1 MFVHLLPKKSRL
13 LGAVAAIATLALLL
27 LPGTAFAR
35 ANSGGGV
42 YQQTNLVS
50 NLAGKAPITD
60 PNLVNPW
67 GISYSPM
74 GPFWVSDNGSGLSTL
89 YDGKGN
95 IQPLVVT
102 IPPAVQG
109 TTGSPTGTVYN
120 ANSNDFV
127 VKKNGNSGASV
138 FLFDTED
145 GTISGWNP
153 NVDPTNAIL
162 AVNNN
167 PAAVYKGLVIATND
181 SGTFLYAA
189 NFHAGTVD
197 VFDKKF
203 APAKLSGSFTDPNLP
218 KGYAP
223 FGIQN
228 IGSNIVV
235 TYAKQDKAKH
245 DDVPGK
251 GLGIVD
257 VFDTNG
263 NFVKRLISHGQLNA
277 PWGLALAPADF
288 GAFSNDL
295 LVGNFGNGRINAFD
309 PNTGAF
315 IGQLM
320 NSKGKAIK
328 INGLWGLMFGNGGQ
342 AGQKNQ
348 LFFTAGIHNEADGL
362 FGMITAV

>member
-13 LGAVAAIATLALLL
+13 LGAVATIATLALLL

-60 PNLVNPW
+60 SNLVNPW

-162 AVNNN
+162 AVDNSSSG
-167 PAAVYKGLVIATND
+167 AVYKALAIGSDGSNE
-181 SGTFLYAA
+181 FLYAA
-189 NFHAGTVD
+189 NFHAGTID
-197 VFDKKF
+197 VFDANF
-203 APAKLSGSFTDPNLP
+203 AQVQLSGSF
-218 KGYAP
+218 
-223 FGIQN
+223 
-228 IGSNIVV
+228 
-235 TYAKQDKAKH
+235 H
-245 DDVPGK
+245 
-251 GLGIVD
+251 
-257 VFDTNG
+257 
-263 NFVKRLISHGQLNA
+263 
-277 PWGLALAPADF
+277 
-288 GAFSNDL
+288 
-295 LVGNFGNGRINAFD
+295 
-309 PNTGAF
+309 
-315 IGQLM
+315 
-320 NSKGKAIK
+320 
-328 INGLWGLMFGNGGQ
+328 
-342 AGQKNQ
+342 
-348 LFFTAGIHNEADGL
+348 
-362 FGMITAV
+362 

>member
-1 MFVHLLPKKSRL
+1 MFFHLLPRKSRL
-13 LGAVAAIATLALLL
+13 LGAVAAIATLVLLL

-42 YQQTNLVS
+42 YQQANLVS
-50 NLAGKAPITD
+50 NIPGKAHITD

-67 GISYSPM
+67 GISYSPTS
-74 GPFWVSDNGSGLSTL
+74 PFWVSDNGTGLSTL
-89 YDGKGN
+89 YDGQGN
-95 IQPLVVT
+95 IQSLVVT

-109 TTGSPTGTVYN
+109 TTGSPTGTVF
-120 ANSNDFV
+120 NSTTGFV
-127 VKKNGNSGASV
+127 VTKNGKSGASI
-138 FLFDTED
+138 FLFDSED
-145 GTISGWNP
+145 GTISGWSP
-153 NVDPTNAIL
+153 SVDATNAIL

-167 PAAVYKGLVIATND
+167 PGAVYKGLAIATNQ
-181 SGTFLYAA
+181 SGTFLYAT
-189 NFHAGTVD
+189 NFRAGTVD
-197 VFDKKF
+197 VFDKNF
-203 APAKLSGSFTDPNLP
+203 APAHLSGSFTDPNLP

-223 FGIQN
+223 FGIQS
-228 IGSNIVV
+228 ISGNIVV

-251 GLGIVD
+251 GHGFVD

-263 NFVKRLISHGQLNA
+263 NLIKRLVSRGQLNS

-295 LVGNFGNGRINAFD
+295 LVGNFGNGHINAFD
-309 PNTGAF
+309 PNSGAF
-315 IGQLM
+315 IGQMM

-328 INGLWGLMFGNGGQ
+328 IDGLWGLKFGNGGQ
-342 AGQKNQ
+342 AGQTNQ
-348 LFFTAGIHNEADGL
+348 LFFTAGLHHEADGL